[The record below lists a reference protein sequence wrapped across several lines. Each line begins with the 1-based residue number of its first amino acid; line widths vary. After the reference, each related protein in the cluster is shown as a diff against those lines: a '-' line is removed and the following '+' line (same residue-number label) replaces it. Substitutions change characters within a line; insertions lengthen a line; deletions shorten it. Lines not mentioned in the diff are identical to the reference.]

1 MPVITPARNDV
12 PVQMGN
18 DVTKTGQIDLVRI
31 EELTQG
37 AFDAKNDVHQPSPVV
52 RIEIRHL
59 GDMALEY
66 YPAETR
72 IVGIGHANDAT
83 EIIRPEQISTG
94 RTAQL
99 A

>member
-1 MPVITPARNDV
+1 MPIISPARNDV

-18 DVTKTGQIDLVRI
+18 DVAKTGQVDLVRI
-31 EELTQG
+31 EEFSHG
-37 AFDAKNDVHQPSPVV
+37 AFDAENGVHQPSLFV
-52 RIEIRHL
+52 RIKIRHL

-83 EIIRPEQISTG
+83 EIIRPE
-94 RTAQL
+94 
-99 A
+99 